1 MREFRGTA
9 AEFSETAEMDAPEKG
24 AWSAFDPPE
33 LDELGMDLPERPDAG
48 DPTGFSREPAF
59 DKGDIRSE
67 AEKAADH
74 ARAYG
79 FDKAADYIARHY
91 DGDKFV
97 PGDPIPI
104 TTRNMALDG
113 LKSENGVSFER
124 RTAELAHGLSVEGVF
139 PEFDSKHHVDLGS
152 AAKDMSLHRQFSACR
167 EDFQDHLYDS
177 PETLRDITF
186 GAMER
191 MDSPQ
196 GYAPAGFTWQHNPE
210 TGSFD
215 LVSQDDHSVGHTGG
229 NAFWGS

>member
-1 MREFRGTA
+1 
-9 AEFSETAEMDAPEKG
+9 
-24 AWSAFDPPE
+24 
-33 LDELGMDLPERPDAG
+33 
-48 DPTGFSREPAF
+48 
-59 DKGDIRSE
+59 
-67 AEKAADH
+67 
-74 ARAYG
+74 
-79 FDKAADYIARHY
+79 
-91 DGDKFV
+91 
-97 PGDPIPI
+97 
-104 TTRNMALDG
+104 MALDG

-177 PETLRDITF
+177 PETLRGITF

-229 NAFWGS
+229 NALWGS